1 MRTKKFNGRLVKVA
15 PQRTCVS
22 CREVAEKRGLVRLV
36 RTPDGV
42 VEVDTTGRK
51 AGRGAYLCSKVEC
64 WDAGINGGRLEHSL
78 KVTMT
83 RERREQLMIMGRE
96 LIKEKIG

>member
-1 MRTKKFNGRLVKVA
+1 MKA
-15 PQRTCVS
+15 DPQRTCVS
-22 CREVAEKRGLVRLV
+22 CREVGEKRGLVRLV

-51 AGRGAYLCSKVEC
+51 AGRGAYLCSKAEC
-64 WDAGINGGRLEHSL
+64 WDAGIDGGRLEHSL

-83 RERREQLMIMGRE
+83 RERRELLMQMGRE